1 MAVNYTGLRRL
12 STAAASGSV
21 RAGSYT
27 FYAPQTRI
35 DVATSYMINRRVTLY
50 LDIRNLTGVPL
61 RRGTWSPDTPHYARL
76 DVLQFAGAMFTLGL
90 RGQF

>member
-1 MAVNYTGLRRL
+1 V
-12 STAAASGSV
+12 
-21 RAGSYT
+21 
-27 FYAPQTRI
+27 
-35 DVATSYMINRRVTLY
+35 Y
-50 LDIRNLTGVPL
+50 LDVRNLAGVPL